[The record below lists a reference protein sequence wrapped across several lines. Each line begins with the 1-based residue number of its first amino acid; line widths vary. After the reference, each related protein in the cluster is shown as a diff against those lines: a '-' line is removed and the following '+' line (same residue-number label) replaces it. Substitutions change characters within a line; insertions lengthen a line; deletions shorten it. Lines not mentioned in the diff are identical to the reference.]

1 MINQKG
7 KEYKKGNVHTRITES
22 LCWTAEIGTTMLIN
36 YTSKKKSWGCLFYN
50 HPYFMDE
57 QTKAQRTLT
66 HSGSTAE
73 VEGVSLE
80 LSPLGSLED
89 A

>member
-1 MINQKG
+1 
-7 KEYKKGNVHTRITES
+7 
-22 LCWTAEIGTTMLIN
+22 
-36 YTSKKKSWGCLFYN
+36 
-50 HPYFMDE
+50 MDE

-80 LSPLGSLED
+80 LSPLGSLE
-89 A
+89 AASGGGALFRAGVNPGLEVGPV

>member
-1 MINQKG
+1 
-7 KEYKKGNVHTRITES
+7 
-22 LCWTAEIGTTMLIN
+22 
-36 YTSKKKSWGCLFYN
+36 
-50 HPYFMDE
+50 MDE

-80 LSPLGSLED
+80 LSPLGSLE
-89 A
+89 AASGWGGALFRAGVNPGLEVGPV